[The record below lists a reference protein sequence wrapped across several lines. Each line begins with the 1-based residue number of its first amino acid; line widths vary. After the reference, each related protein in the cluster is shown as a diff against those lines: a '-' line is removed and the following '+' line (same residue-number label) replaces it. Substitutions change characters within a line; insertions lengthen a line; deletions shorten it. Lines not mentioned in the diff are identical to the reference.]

1 MHTPHDPAASGL
13 IWLDSAGSTQDEVL
27 ARVGREGPRHGLAV
41 ATADQRA
48 GRGRHSRVWSAAP
61 GAALALSV
69 HLRPAAG
76 GAPLAPVHLSWL
88 SLVASAAVVEHL
100 AGLGAAAHLKWP
112 NDVLAPDGRKLC
124 GVLATVAPAADG
136 GGPGVVVGMGVNLDH
151 RGAAPVATATDLAE
165 QIGAEA
171 VPAPRDLAAALRD
184 AVVGAADR
192 FAAAVAG
199 EAEIVDG
206 RHPAVAAVTPR
217 LSTLGREVRAELPGG
232 DVLEGT
238 AVALG
243 PGGALRVSHVTA
255 DRGRIETEVSAGD
268 VAHLR
273 GDVHRG
279 A

>member
-1 MHTPHDPAASGL
+1 MEEVHNPGATAVGRPRGCRRRGPRAPRDGPGSACIPEGMHAPHDPGAPVL
-13 IWLDSAGSTQDEVL
+13 VWLDSAGSTQDEVL

-100 AGLGAAAHLKWP
+100 AGLGAAAHVKWP

-171 VPAPRDLAAALRD
+171 VPAPREQLLHITIHIVQKFYLRIL
-184 AVVGAADR
+184 
-192 FAAAVAG
+192 FK
-199 EAEIVDG
+199 
-206 RHPAVAAVTPR
+206 HNVTSSVHTHITVWTKKEH
-217 LSTLGREVRAELPGG
+217 STSY
-232 DVLEGT
+232 GT
-238 AVALG
+238 KVKK
-243 PGGALRVSHVTA
+243 
-255 DRGRIETEVSAGD
+255 
-268 VAHLR
+268 
-273 GDVHRG
+273 
-279 A
+279 